1 VYIDPVESGFETYL
15 SAAIHQKKVPVVIVG
30 TRANADF
37 EIATISA
44 SEKAGWAKMV
54 FARSAASAESA
65 SIKVTNIKTDE
76 VVFAYAV
83 NKYNSVH
90 GKQSAAEACAKHL
103 KGSMK

>member
-1 VYIDPVESGFETYL
+1 MYIDPVESGFETYL

-44 SEKAGWAKMV
+44 
-54 FARSAASAESA
+54 AASAESA

-103 KGSMK
+103 KGSMKYG